1 MLAFLQGTGRGF
13 KLGQI
18 LLSGFIICS
27 VIGEVWLLFTLQM
40 PAQLSPF
47 LEDVLTHAGC
57 VVTPASVSC
66 AHGLCSTPARLGL
79 LQGPLWSLPLQLRG
93 TFLCLCYH
101 GCYPLHTDSPSL
113 SPGSETLVSRV
124 RFRNWG
130 WVCLF
135 GRPEIVCL
143 SPSYR
148 GGWDRGHLVF
158 SISKEEVGSAL
169 KLEGFPRHGKR
180 VQILSGQ
187 TIGHISAPG
196 HRSDELGRWPEN
208 MWEWVSE
215 EPWMTQCFHGLVALR
230 NFHC

>member
-1 MLAFLQGTGRGF
+1 MGEFASGSALRTRGLVSFLGMLWALLEISIHRECCLVLAFLQGTGRGF

-93 TFLCLCYH
+93 TFLCLCD
-101 GCYPLHTDSPSL
+101 PWLLPSASATMAATISTQTLLH
-113 SPGSETLVSRV
+113 
-124 RFRNWG
+124 
-130 WVCLF
+130 
-135 GRPEIVCL
+135 
-143 SPSYR
+143 
-148 GGWDRGHLVF
+148 
-158 SISKEEVGSAL
+158 
-169 KLEGFPRHGKR
+169 
-180 VQILSGQ
+180 
-187 TIGHISAPG
+187 
-196 HRSDELGRWPEN
+196 
-208 MWEWVSE
+208 
-215 EPWMTQCFHGLVALR
+215 
-230 NFHC
+230 